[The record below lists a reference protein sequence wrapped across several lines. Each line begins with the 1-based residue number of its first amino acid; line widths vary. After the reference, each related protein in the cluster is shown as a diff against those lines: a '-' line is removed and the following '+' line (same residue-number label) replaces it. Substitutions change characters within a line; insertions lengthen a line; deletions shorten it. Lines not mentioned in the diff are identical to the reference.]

1 MNNVEE
7 SFEGLSRRGLIKV
20 LEEYE
25 HAFQSSQKE
34 LEFLR
39 YFYDAAG
46 DAFGPADSDI
56 YQMIKDNYAGE
67 LPEGY

>member
-1 MNNVEE
+1 MLT
-7 SFEGLSRRGLIKV
+7 SDDV
-20 LEEYE
+20 LL
-25 HAFQSSQKE
+25 AVDKLTQE

-46 DAFGPADSDI
+46 EAFGPADSDI
-56 YQMIKDNYAGE
+56 YAMIKENYDGV